1 MLSFKEF
8 LVENFMEEELPTL
21 ISAIKNLTSKN
32 SSTKEKLLKDLQD
45 IYGFKFENFGSGV
58 SSVVYAGTKSTIPQ
72 YIMKIFES
80 SEDTA
85 SQEYLEY
92 CKSNQSSNP
101 FLPFLPS
108 PEKQPLILNKLQK
121 IYIMEYVTVDP
132 WKGNNHL
139 SIFFGKE
146 KFSNFID
153 QVSNILGGDV
163 MDWFVPSEV
172 IIFDHCI
179 NDLLIEDQSKF
190 EKILEEL
197 FDDKFYDF
205 MNWIGVYEHIINS
218 NPRASLDFGY
228 GNYGFRPSD
237 GHMVI
242 FDPLTTMTE
251 DENPLTSTTE

>member
-8 LVENFMEEELPTL
+8 LVEDFMEEELPTL

-45 IYGFKFENFGSGV
+45 IYGFRFKDFGSGM

-85 SQEYLEY
+85 LQEYLEY
-92 CKSNQSSNP
+92 CKNNQRSNP
-101 FLPFLPS
+101 FLPFLPF
-108 PEKQPLILNKLQK
+108 PENQPLILNELQK
-121 IYIMEYVTVDP
+121 IYIMEYVMVDP
-132 WKGNNHL
+132 WQSGSYL
-139 SIFFGKE
+139 SNFFGKK
-146 KFSNFID
+146 KFSNFIG
-153 QVSNILGGDV
+153 QVSNILGGVV
-163 MDWFVPSEV
+163 MDWFGNENHEKVPSEV

-205 MNWIGVYEHIINS
+205 MNWIGVYGHIINL

-242 FDPLTTMTE
+242 FDPLTT
-251 DENPLTSTTE
+251 TTE